1 MTTKYKDIN
10 ADEFERQVLAG
21 EITNFEPYFQTQSL
35 TQLRLLKQIC
45 IRHGV
50 YQEAYADWALD
61 ESDTWI
67 QQMLAS
73 SGYCLDI
80 IIHAENADIRE
91 VVLKK
96 DIRRA
101 LEPNIMANNLFAV
114 RNILMRETDPDRD
127 VLDAFIQTM
136 NKFKDGFEYE
146 ALYQKHAAYKMNPTT
161 IEKTMTP
168 LQLCKADNLLWT
180 LPYSGNQVAL
190 VNSTLRDPLNNLTAG
205 FVFSALDYGVENSSE
220 LVSYTLYHQTN

>member
-1 MTTKYKDIN
+1 MTIENKDL
-10 ADEFERQVLAG
+10 DEFERQVLAG

-35 TQLRLLKQIC
+35 TQLRMLKQIC

-50 YQEAYADWALD
+50 YQEAYTDWALG

-73 SGYCLDI
+73 SGYCLDSL
-80 IIHAENADIRE
+80 IHAEENYVRE
-91 VVLKK
+91 TVLKK
-96 DIRRA
+96 NIRRA
-101 LEPNIMANNLFAV
+101 LEPDIMENNLFAV
-114 RNILMRETDPDRD
+114 RNILMSTSNPDKD
-127 VLDAFIQTM
+127 VLDAFIRTM
-136 NKFKDGFEYE
+136 NKFTDGYEYE
-146 ALYQKHAAYKMNPTT
+146 ALYQKHAAYNMNPTT

-168 LQLCKADNLLWT
+168 LQLCNADNLLWT

-190 VNSTLRDPLNNLTAG
+190 VNSTLRDPRNNLTAE

-220 LVSYTLYHQTN
+220 LISYTLYHQKN